1 MLRLNNLFC
10 LGLLWPV
17 LAGAQQTPEINQILA
32 RLDKLETENRALAE
46 QVQQLSSALAASRPE
61 ASGNAASGNGASG
74 NGASANAAA
83 SAAPANAAS
92 GNAAADATASPSV
105 DERLAIQESRVEEQA
120 QTKVEASEKFPISLT
135 GMVLFNTYLNSRQGG
150 GGEYPTA
157 AALTSGPEAAGATLR
172 QTVIGLVYHGPQ
184 TFLGGTVH
192 GSIYM
197 DFFTGGVNFNSTLR
211 LRTGAISLDW
221 KTRNV
226 MVGIDK
232 PIFNPREPA
241 SLAQV
246 GVSPLTGAGNL
257 WLWLPQARVE
267 QDFAF
272 NASTGVRAVTGVV
285 ETHEASPYN
294 TSPTP
299 VAVASARPGIEGRYE
314 FYHKF
319 DDDRR
324 FEIAT
329 GFHAS
334 ETHAGGFS
342 IPSEV
347 LSFDWLFKPDKRVD
361 LTGVFFTGQN
371 VANLGTGS
379 INEGYAVYRNSA
391 LAIAGRGAWSQ
402 FTVHTTR
409 RLDLHLFSGLQ
420 YYESAVLG
428 GGDVSRN
435 IQYGANIFYHIA
447 PNVIIG
453 PEISQFRTLYLVN
466 GIRLTNH
473 YDLALAY
480 LF

>member
-1 MLRLNNLFC
+1 MGRLNNLFC
-10 LGLLWPV
+10 MGLLWP
-17 LAGAQQTPEINQILA
+17 AWASAQQTPEINRILE
-32 RLDKLETENRALAE
+32 RLDKLEQENRALAE
-46 QVQQLSSALAASRPE
+46 QVQQLKSDLAASRPNVP
-61 ASGNAASGNGASG
+61 G
-74 NGASANAAA
+74 SATAT
-83 SAAPANAAS
+83 AAPIT
-92 GNAAADATASPSV
+92 ATAPNATAGPTV

-192 GSIYM
+192 GSLYM

-211 LRTGAISLDW
+211 LRTGSISLNW
-221 KTRNV
+221 KTRSV

-232 PIFNPREPA
+232 PIFNPREPS

-246 GVSPLTGAGNL
+246 GISPLTGAGNL

-294 TSPTP
+294 TPSTP
-299 VAVASARPGIEGRYE
+299 VAVASVRPGIEGRYE

-324 FEIAT
+324 IEIAT

-334 ETHAGGFS
+334 ATHAGGFS

-347 LSFDWLFKPDKRVD
+347 LSFDWLFKPTKRLD

-371 VANLGTGS
+371 VANLGTGA

-391 LAIAGRGAWSQ
+391 PAIVSRGGWAQ

-420 YYESAVLG
+420 YYESAVLR
-428 GGDVSRN
+428 GDDASRN
-435 IQYGANIFYHIA
+435 VQYGVNLFYHIA
-447 PNVIIG
+447 PNVIFG
-453 PEISQFRTLYLVN
+453 PEISQFRTLYLAD
-466 GIRLTNH
+466 GTRLTNH
-473 YDLALAY
+473 YDVALAY

>member
-1 MLRLNNLFC
+1 MGRLNKLFC
-10 LGLLWPV
+10 IGLLWPAW
-17 LAGAQQTPEINQILA
+17 AGAQQTPEINRILE
-32 RLDKLETENRALAE
+32 RLDKLEQENRALAE
-46 QVQQLSSALAASRPE
+46 QVQQLKSELAASHPDVPGSATAGAPE
-61 ASGNAASGNGASG
+61 SSLAA
-74 NGASANAAA
+74 ANA
-83 SAAPANAAS
+83 
-92 GNAAADATASPSV
+92 TAGPTV

-120 QTKVEASEKFPISLT
+120 QTKVEASEKFPITLT
-135 GMVLFNTYLNSRQGG
+135 GMALFNTYLNSRQGG

-192 GSIYM
+192 GSVYM

-211 LRTGAISLDW
+211 LRTGSINLDW
-221 KTRNV
+221 KTRRV

-272 NASTGVRAVTGVV
+272 NASTGVRAITGVV

-294 TSPTP
+294 TPSAP
-299 VAVASARPGIEGRYE
+299 VAVTSARPGIEGRYE

-324 FEIAT
+324 IEIAT

-334 ETHAGGFS
+334 ATHAGGFS

-347 LSFDWLFKPDKRVD
+347 LSFDWLFKPDKRLD

-371 VANLGTGS
+371 VANLGTGV

-391 LAIAGRGAWSQ
+391 PAIVSRGGWAQ
-402 FTVHTTR
+402 FTVHTTS
-409 RLDLHLFSGLQ
+409 RLDLHLFGGLQ
-420 YYESAVLG
+420 YYESTVLR
-428 GGDVSRN
+428 GDDASRN
-435 IQYGANIFYHIA
+435 VQYGVNLFYHIA
-447 PNVIIG
+447 PNVIFG
-453 PEISQFRTLYLVN
+453 PEISQFRTLYLAN
-466 GIRLTNH
+466 GTRLTNH

>member
-17 LAGAQQTPEINQILA
+17 LAGAQQTPEINRILE
-32 RLDKLETENRALAE
+32 RLDKLELQNRALAE
-46 QVQQLSSALAASRPE
+46 QVQQLKSELAASRPQVPGS
-61 ASGNAASGNGASG
+61 AAPGNAVP
-74 NGASANAAA
+74 ANP
-83 SAAPANAAS
+83 APANAAPANPAS
-92 GNAAADATASPSV
+92 AEAASPTV
-105 DERLAIQESRVEEQA
+105 DERLAIEESRVEEQA

-135 GMVLFNTYLNSRQGG
+135 GMVLFNTYLNSRLAGG
-150 GGEYPTA
+150 NEYPTA
-157 AALTSGPEAAGATLR
+157 AALTSSPEAAGATLR

-184 TFLGGTVH
+184 TFLGGTIH

-197 DFFTGGVNFNSTLR
+197 DFYTGGVNYNSTLR
-211 LRTGAISLDW
+211 LRTGSINLDW
-221 KTRNV
+221 KTRSV

-294 TSPTP
+294 YSPAPVDVTSG
-299 VAVASARPGIEGRYE
+299 RPGIEGRYE

-324 FEIAT
+324 LEIAT

-391 LAIAGRGAWSQ
+391 LAIASRGGWSQ

-420 YYESAVLG
+420 YYESKVLN
-428 GGDVSRN
+428 GGDASRN
-435 IQYGANIFYHIA
+435 VEYGANLFYHIA

>member
-17 LAGAQQTPEINQILA
+17 FAGAQQTPEINQILE
-32 RLDKLETENRALAE
+32 RLDKLERQNRALAE
-46 QVQQLSSALAASRPE
+46 QVQQLKSELAASRPE
-61 ASGNAASGNGASG
+61 VPQNAVPGN
-74 NGASANAAA
+74 
-83 SAAPANAAS
+83 AAPANAAPA
-92 GNAAADATASPSV
+92 NAAPADAASADAASPTV

-135 GMVLFNTYLNSRQGG
+135 GMVLFNTYLNSRLAGG
-150 GGEYPTA
+150 NEYPTA
-157 AALTSGPEAAGATLR
+157 AALTSSPEAAGATLR

-184 TFLGGTVH
+184 TFLGGTIH

-197 DFFTGGVNFNSTLR
+197 DFYTGGVNFNSTLR
-211 LRTGAISLDW
+211 LRTASINLDW
-221 KTRNV
+221 KTRSV

-294 TSPTP
+294 YSPTP
-299 VAVASARPGIEGRYE
+299 VDVTSGRPGIEGRYE

-324 FEIAT
+324 IEIAT

-379 INEGYAVYRNSA
+379 INEGYAVYRNTA
-391 LAIAGRGAWSQ
+391 LAIASRGGWSQ

-420 YYESAVLG
+420 YYESAVLN

-435 IQYGANIFYHIA
+435 VEYGANLFYHIA

-480 LF
+480 MF

>member
-17 LAGAQQTPEINQILA
+17 FAGAQQTPEINQILE
-32 RLDKLETENRALAE
+32 RLDKLERQNRALAE
-46 QVQQLSSALAASRPE
+46 QVQQLKSELAASRPE
-61 ASGNAASGNGASG
+61 VPQNAVPGN
-74 NGASANAAA
+74 
-83 SAAPANAAS
+83 AAPANAAP
-92 GNAAADATASPSV
+92 ADAASADAASPTV

-135 GMVLFNTYLNSRQGG
+135 GMVLFNTYLNSRLAGG
-150 GGEYPTA
+150 NEYPTA
-157 AALTSGPEAAGATLR
+157 AALTSSPEAAGATLR

-184 TFLGGTVH
+184 TFLGGTIH

-197 DFFTGGVNFNSTLR
+197 DFYTGGVNFNSTLR
-211 LRTGAISLDW
+211 LRTASINLDW
-221 KTRNV
+221 KTRSV

-294 TSPTP
+294 YSPTP
-299 VAVASARPGIEGRYE
+299 VDVTSGRPGIEGRYE

-324 FEIAT
+324 IEIA
-329 GFHAS
+329 
-334 ETHAGGFS
+334 
-342 IPSEV
+342 
-347 LSFDWLFKPDKRVD
+347 
-361 LTGVFFTGQN
+361 
-371 VANLGTGS
+371 
-379 INEGYAVYRNSA
+379 
-391 LAIAGRGAWSQ
+391 
-402 FTVHTTR
+402 
-409 RLDLHLFSGLQ
+409 
-420 YYESAVLG
+420 
-428 GGDVSRN
+428 
-435 IQYGANIFYHIA
+435 
-447 PNVIIG
+447 
-453 PEISQFRTLYLVN
+453 
-466 GIRLTNH
+466 
-473 YDLALAY
+473 
-480 LF
+480 

>member
-1 MLRLNNLFC
+1 MVRLNRLLC
-10 LGLLWPV
+10 LGLLWPA
-17 LAGAQQTPEINQILA
+17 LLGARQTPEINRILD
-32 RLDKLETENRALAE
+32 RLDKLEQQNRALTE
-46 QVQQLSSALAASRPE
+46 QVRQLKSDLAASRPDPGN
-61 ASGNAASGNGASG
+61 AAPGNAAS
-74 NGASANAAA
+74 
-83 SAAPANAAS
+83 P
-92 GNAAADATASPSV
+92 TV
-105 DERLAIQESRVEEQA
+105 DERLAIQDSRIEEQA
-120 QTKVEASEKFPISLT
+120 QTKVEASEKFPIAVT

-150 GGEYPTA
+150 GAEYPTA
-157 AALTSGPEAAGATLR
+157 AALTASPEAAGATLR
-172 QTVIGLVYHGPQ
+172 QTVIGLTYHGPQ

-192 GSIYM
+192 GSLYM

-211 LRTGAISLDW
+211 LRTGSVNLDW
-221 KTRNV
+221 KTRSV

-232 PIFNPREPA
+232 PIFNPREPS

-246 GVSPLTGAGNL
+246 GLSPLTGAGNL
-257 WLWLPQARVE
+257 WLWMPQARVE

-272 NASTGVRAVTGVV
+272 NATTGVRAVTGVV
-285 ETHEASPYN
+285 ETHETSPYN
-294 TSPTP
+294 NPSTT
-299 VAVASARPGIEGRYE
+299 VAVTSGRPGIEGRYE

-319 DDDRR
+319 DEDRR
-324 FEIAT
+324 IEFAA

-334 ETHAGGFS
+334 TTHAGGFS

-347 LSFDWLFKPDKRVD
+347 LSFDWLFKPDKRVE

-371 VANLGTGS
+371 VSNLGTGA

-391 LAIAGRGAWSQ
+391 LAVTGRGGWSQ

-409 RLDLHLFSGLQ
+409 RLDLHLFGGLQ
-420 YYESAVLG
+420 YYESAALD
-428 GGDVSRN
+428 GGDASRN
-435 IQYGANIFYHIA
+435 VQYGANLFYHIA
-447 PNVIIG
+447 PNVIFG

>member
-1 MLRLNNLFC
+1 MVRLNSLFC
-10 LGLLWPV
+10 LGLLWPA
-17 LAGAQQTPEINQILA
+17 LLGAQQTPEINQILE
-32 RLDKLETENRALAE
+32 RLDKLEGENRALAE
-46 QVQQLSSALAASRPE
+46 QIQQLKSELAASHTD
-61 ASGNAASGNGASG
+61 
-74 NGASANAAA
+74 AAA
-83 SAAPANAAS
+83 NPTANSTANSAAE
-92 GNAAADATASPSV
+92 
-105 DERLAIQESRVEEQA
+105 ERLAIQDSRIEEQA

-135 GMVLFNTYLNSRQGG
+135 GMLLFNTYLNSRQGG

-172 QTVIGLVYHGPQ
+172 QTVIGLTYHGPQ

-192 GSIYM
+192 GSVYM
-197 DFFTGGVNFNSTLR
+197 DFFTGGLNFNSTFR
-211 LRTGAISLDW
+211 LRTGTINLDW
-221 KTRNV
+221 KTRSV

-232 PIFNPREPA
+232 PIFNPREPS

-246 GVSPLTGAGNL
+246 GISPLTGAGNL
-257 WLWLPQARVE
+257 WLWMPQARVE

-272 NASTGVRAVTGVV
+272 NASTGLRARMGVV

-294 TSPTP
+294 NNPSSP

-324 FEIAT
+324 IEIAT

-334 ETHAGGFS
+334 TTHAGGLS
-342 IPSEV
+342 IPSHV
-347 LSFDWLFKPDKRVD
+347 LSFDWLFKPDRRVD

-371 VANLGTGS
+371 VANLGTGA
-379 INEGYAVYRNSA
+379 INDGYAIYRHSGI
-391 LAIAGRGAWSQ
+391 AIVGRGGWSQ

-420 YYESAVLG
+420 YYESGALG
-428 GGDVSRN
+428 GGDASRN
-435 IQYGANIFYHIA
+435 VQYGANLFYRIA
-447 PNVIIG
+447 PNVIFG
-453 PEISQFRTLYLVN
+453 PEISQLRTLYLGN
-466 GIRLTNH
+466 GTRLANH
-473 YDLALAY
+473 YDLALGY

>member
-1 MLRLNNLFC
+1 MVRLNRLFC
-10 LGLLWPV
+10 LGLLWPA
-17 LAGAQQTPEINQILA
+17 LLGAQQTPEINRILE
-32 RLDKLETENRALAE
+32 RLDKLEQENRALNE
-46 QVQQLSSALAASRPE
+46 QVQQLKSELAASRPDVS
-61 ASGNAASGNGASG
+61 APAAG
-74 NGASANAAA
+74 
-83 SAAPANAAS
+83 AAPATAAAAPAAS
-92 GNAAADATASPSV
+92 PTAE
-105 DERLAIQESRVEEQA
+105 ERLAIQESRVEEQA

-192 GSIYM
+192 GSVYM

-211 LRTGAISLDW
+211 LRTGSISLDW

-232 PIFNPREPA
+232 PIFNPREPT

-246 GVSPLTGAGNL
+246 GLSPLTGAGNL

-285 ETHEASPYN
+285 ETHEAPPYN
-294 TSPTP
+294 NPSTP
-299 VAVASARPGIEGRYE
+299 VAVTSARPGIEGRYE

-324 FEIAT
+324 IEIAT

-334 ETHAGGFS
+334 TTHAGGLS
-342 IPSEV
+342 IPSDV
-347 LSFDWLFKPDKRVD
+347 LSFDWLIKPDKRVD

-371 VANLGTGS
+371 VASLGTGA
-379 INEGYAVYRNSA
+379 INEGYSVYHNNA
-391 LAIAGRGAWSQ
+391 HAIAARGGWAQ

-409 RLDLHLFSGLQ
+409 RLDLHLFGGLQ

-435 IQYGANIFYHIA
+435 VQYGANLFYHIA
-447 PNVIIG
+447 PNVIFG
-453 PEISQFRTLYLVN
+453 PEISQLRTLYLVN
-466 GIRLTNH
+466 GTRLTNH
-473 YDLALAY
+473 YDLALGY

>member
-1 MLRLNNLFC
+1 M
-10 LGLLWPV
+10 
-17 LAGAQQTPEINQILA
+17 
-32 RLDKLETENRALAE
+32 
-46 QVQQLSSALAASRPE
+46 AASRPNVSGNA
-61 ASGNAASGNGASG
+61 ASGNAASGN
-74 NGASANAAA
+74 AA
-83 SAAPANAAS
+83 SADAAATNAATNAAS
-92 GNAAADATASPSV
+92 ASASADNPASPTL

-150 GGEYPTA
+150 GSEYPTA
-157 AALTSGPEAAGATLR
+157 AALTSSPEAAGATLR
-172 QTVIGLVYHGPQ
+172 QTEIGLVYHGPQ

-192 GSIYM
+192 GSVYL

-211 LRTGAISLDW
+211 VRTGSIYLDW
-221 KTRNV
+221 KTRSV

-246 GVSPLTGAGNL
+246 GLSPLTGAGNL

-272 NASTGVRAVTGVV
+272 TPSTGVRAVTGVV

-294 TSPTP
+294 NNPLTP
-299 VAVASARPGIEGRYE
+299 VAVTSGRPGIEGRYE

-324 FEIAT
+324 IEIAT

-334 ETHAGGFS
+334 TTHAGAFS

-371 VANLGTGS
+371 VANLGTGA

-391 LAIAGRGAWSQ
+391 PAIVSRGGWAQ

-420 YYESAVLG
+420 YYESAVLR
-428 GGDVSRN
+428 GDDASRN
-435 IQYGANIFYHIA
+435 VQYGANLFYRIA
-447 PNVIIG
+447 PNVVIG
-453 PEISQFRTLYLVN
+453 PEISQFRTLYLGN

-473 YDLALAY
+473 YDVALAY

>member
-1 MLRLNNLFC
+1 MVRLNSLFC
-10 LGLLWPV
+10 LGLLWPA
-17 LAGAQQTPEINQILA
+17 LLGAQQTPEINRILE
-32 RLDKLETENRALAE
+32 RLDKLEQENRALAD
-46 QVQQLSSALAASRPE
+46 QVQQLKSQLAASRPDVSPSAVSPSAVSVSAVS
-61 ASGNAASGNGASG
+61 ASTVPGNAASASTT
-74 NGASANAAA
+74 ASAT
-83 SAAPANAAS
+83 AAPA
-92 GNAAADATASPSV
+92 ATPTV

-150 GGEYPTA
+150 GNEYPTA

-192 GSIYM
+192 GSVYM

-211 LRTGAISLDW
+211 LRTASISLDW
-221 KTRNV
+221 KTRSV

-246 GVSPLTGAGNL
+246 GISPLTGAGNL

-272 NASTGVRAVTGVV
+272 NASTGLRAVTGVV
-285 ETHEASPYN
+285 ETHETQPYN
-294 TSPTP
+294 FPATT
-299 VAVASARPGIEGRYE
+299 VAVTSGRPGIEGRYE

-324 FEIAT
+324 IEIAT

-334 ETHAGGFS
+334 ATHAAGFS

-347 LSFDWLFKPDKRVD
+347 LSFDWLFKPDKRVE
-361 LTGVFFTGQN
+361 LTGVFFTGRN
-371 VANLGTGS
+371 VANLGTGA
-379 INEGYAVYRNSA
+379 INEGYAVYSNSG
-391 LAIAGRGAWSQ
+391 LAITARGGWSQ

-420 YYESAVLG
+420 YYESIALG
-428 GGDVSRN
+428 GGDASRSV
-435 IQYGANIFYHIA
+435 QYGANLFYHIA
-447 PNVIIG
+447 PNVIFG
-453 PEISQFRTLYLVN
+453 PEISQLRTLYLVN
-466 GIRLTNH
+466 GTRLTNH
-473 YDLALAY
+473 YDLALGY

>member
-1 MLRLNNLFC
+1 MVRLNNLIC
-10 LGLLWPV
+10 IGLLWPAW
-17 LAGAQQTPEINQILA
+17 LGAQQTPEISQILQ
-32 RLDKLETENRALAE
+32 RLDKLELENRALAE
-46 QVQQLSSALAASRPE
+46 QVQQLKSALAASRPDASRSAASE
-61 ASGNAASGNGASG
+61 SAASGNAASANV
-74 NGASANAAA
+74 ASAD
-83 SAAPANAAS
+83 ANA
-92 GNAAADATASPSV
+92 TPSPTV

-120 QTKVEASEKFPISLT
+120 QTKVEASEKFPITLA

-150 GGEYPTA
+150 GAEYPTA
-157 AALTSGPEAAGATLR
+157 AALTPSPEAAGATLR
-172 QTVIGLVYHGPQ
+172 QTEIGLVYHGPQ

-197 DFFTGGVNFNSTLR
+197 DFFTGGVNFNSTIR
-211 LRTGAISLDW
+211 LRTGSINLDW
-221 KTRNV
+221 KTRSV

-294 TSPTP
+294 NPSTP
-299 VAVASARPGIEGRYE
+299 VAVESARPGIEGRYE

-324 FEIAT
+324 IEIAT
-329 GFHAS
+329 GFHIS
-334 ETHAGGFS
+334 DTHAGGFS

-371 VANLGTGS
+371 VANLGTGA
-379 INEGYAVYRNSA
+379 INEGYAVYRYGA
-391 LAIAGRGAWSQ
+391 LAITGRGGWAQ

-420 YYESAVLG
+420 YYESGVLN
-428 GGDVSRN
+428 GGDASRN
-435 IQYGANIFYHIA
+435 VQYGANLFYHIA
-447 PNVIIG
+447 PNVIFG